1 MHVNILNQAIQQT
14 FLMALPKENIF
25 YDLSKI
31 LKFVHVVQSILQLN
45 ILLIFSAKNRECF
58 GDVTEMM

>member
-1 MHVNILNQAIQQT
+1 
-14 FLMALPKENIF
+14 MALPKENIF

-58 GDVTEMM
+58 SDVTEMM